1 VAARPA
7 GYRTAGVLGAV
18 GAILLA
24 GAIGG
29 ATLLLL
35 RDSALVRAEPDS
47 VAFLDPASGELM
59 AQAPGR
65 RTALLRFGGD
75 DSLWSMT
82 RHGTLERIDLESH
95 VQLAAAKEKA
105 QLSDDEADAK

>member
-1 VAARPA
+1 MQQLQRAILAHDPALGPAARTVWPRA
-7 GYRTAGVLGAV
+7 RRVIARPRVLGALGV
-18 GAILLA
+18 ILLA

-47 VAFLDPASGELM
+47 VAFLDPASGKPM

-65 RTALLRFGGD
+65 RTALLR
-75 DSLWSMT
+75 SLT
-82 RHGTLERIDLESH
+82 
-95 VQLAAAKEKA
+95 
-105 QLSDDEADAK
+105 